1 MKPLIELCQSVS
13 NCLDRLCLIGAG
25 TLLVVN
31 LLTVML
37 GVFARFFRPP
47 IWTTDLAKVTLVWMI
62 MLAAM
67 PALKRGEHMAI
78 SLLVDRLPGSLAL
91 SVRVIRFLIFLGI
104 LGLMTWL
111 GLLYAQKM
119 QLFTIMSLG
128 IRKVVPYLAIPVGM
142 ALMIVELLLQLC
154 IAAGT
159 GDPAGSKE
167 LGGQQQLHDPLT
179 PCSIFSGPG
188 LGPAPFCGHALCSFC
203 RLS

>member
-1 MKPLIELCQSVS
+1 
-13 NCLDRLCLIGAG
+13 
-25 TLLVVN
+25 
-31 LLTVML
+31 
-37 GVFARFFRPP
+37 
-47 IWTTDLAKVTLVWMI
+47 
-62 MLAAM
+62 
-67 PALKRGEHMAI
+67 MAI

-104 LGLMTWL
+104 LGLMTWF

-167 LGGQQQLHDPLT
+167 LGGQQQ
-179 PCSIFSGPG
+179 
-188 LGPAPFCGHALCSFC
+188 
-203 RLS
+203 

>member
-1 MKPLIELCQSVS
+1 MKPSAEFCQRVS
-13 NCLDRLCLIGAG
+13 NFLDRLCLIGAG

-78 SLLVDRLPGSLAL
+78 SLLVDRLPGPFAL
-91 SVRVIRFLIFLGI
+91 SVRAIRFLVFFGMLA
-104 LGLMTWL
+104 LMTWL

-128 IRKVVPYLAIPVGM
+128 IRKTVPYLAIPTGM
-142 ALMIVELLLQLC
+142 ALMMAELLLQLC
-154 IAAGT
+154 IATGTRDSAGT
-159 GDPAGSKE
+159 KE
-167 LGGQQQLHDPLT
+167 LGGRQQ
-179 PCSIFSGPG
+179 
-188 LGPAPFCGHALCSFC
+188 
-203 RLS
+203 

>member
-13 NCLDRLCLIGAG
+13 NCLDRLGLIGAG
-25 TLLVVN
+25 TLRVVN

-159 GDPAGSKE
+159 GDPAGTKE
-167 LGGQQQLHDPLT
+167 LGGQQQ
-179 PCSIFSGPG
+179 
-188 LGPAPFCGHALCSFC
+188 
-203 RLS
+203 